1 MTTSD
6 AFASVALFVLRSV
19 VAAFR
24 WPSLLLPRAVP
35 SCANSGSAT

>member
-6 AFASVALFVLRSV
+6 AFAF
-19 VAAFR
+19 VAATFR
-24 WPSLLLPRAVP
+24 WPSLLFRRAVP